1 MFSYIPYSD
10 SHQSAYSYGP
20 RGYAPAAYPY
30 ARARALAEDRAARQT
45 AARRVAAEQ
54 ETRSRFVGYP
64 DDEDEDEYGP
74 YGYTPR
80 QRAYLEAQRKQQAA
94 ERERAR
100 LISEERNRR
109 EAENRMRREQA
120 ARESMEQFYRN
131 LGLRT
136 PNVKP
141 ESAETVSAP
150 RMLDHDSELRLD
162 TQKQNVSERMSRTP
176 SPARSKEHTAS
187 PSPNPSTTLHHTE
200 ASTMETGSQ
209 ATSPLSQTQEQTNAA
224 AKIQSFYRSRKAL
237 STISQ
242 LETKFEA
249 LKHSFTLPEAIDY
262 LSADGEV
269 ITLKAD
275 TVNLSARPETAS
287 ESTSSARLAFTHT
300 NVPIR
305 AYDEDLNRILGK
317 LDAVESW
324 GERKVRERRRDVVR
338 KVELEAAR
346 VESIWV
352 EIWKKFVEEAEKA
365 EEEKVSAVLVDKP
378 EVLSS
383 PINGESSA
391 EMTVGTYSTPSS
403 VEHLSSSAVEP
414 VTSMSS
420 GGSAED
426 TFPSISCSSSSPPE
440 EIATVAFLSES
451 APAPIEEAISALLPS
466 ASDTTEVRSESG
478 VTQPS
483 SVELDMESSDSDSD
497 YESVGS
503 IGVSSEQEDEEDN
516 SDNGLGHDEEAD
528 FVML

>member
-10 SHQSAYSYGP
+10 SHQSAYSYSP

-45 AARRVAAEQ
+45 AARRAAAE
-54 ETRSRFVGYP
+54 EEARSRFVGYP
-64 DDEDEDEYGP
+64 EDEDEDEYGP
-74 YGYTPR
+74 YGYTPK

-94 ERERAR
+94 EREKAR

-109 EAENRMRREQA
+109 EVENRMRREQA
-120 ARESMEQFYRN
+120 ARESTEQFYRN

-136 PNVKP
+136 PDVQP

-150 RMLDHDSELRLD
+150 RMLDHDFELRLD

-200 ASTMETGSQ
+200 TSTIET
-209 ATSPLSQTQEQTNAA
+209 ASPLSQTQEQTNAA
-224 AKIQSFYRSRKAL
+224 AKIQSFYRSHKAL

-242 LETKFEA
+242 LEAKFEA
-249 LKHSFTLPEAIDY
+249 LKHSFTLPKAIDY

-275 TVNLSARPETAS
+275 TVNLSARPETIS

-352 EIWKKFVEEAEKA
+352 EIWKKFVEEAEK
-365 EEEKVSAVLVDKP
+365 EEVSAVLVDKP

-383 PINGESSA
+383 PINGESSG
-391 EMTVGTYSTPSS
+391 EMTVDIYSTPSS
-403 VEHLSSSAVEP
+403 VEHSSSSAVEP

-420 GGSAED
+420 GASAED

-440 EIATVAFLSES
+440 EIATVPFPSES

-466 ASDTTEVRSESG
+466 ASDATEVRSESG

-516 SDNGLGHDEEAD
+516 SDNGLGHEEEAD

>member
-1 MFSYIPYSD
+1 
-10 SHQSAYSYGP
+10 
-20 RGYAPAAYPY
+20 
-30 ARARALAEDRAARQT
+30 
-45 AARRVAAEQ
+45 
-54 ETRSRFVGYP
+54 
-64 DDEDEDEYGP
+64 
-74 YGYTPR
+74 
-80 QRAYLEAQRKQQAA
+80 
-94 ERERAR
+94 
-100 LISEERNRR
+100 
-109 EAENRMRREQA
+109 
-120 ARESMEQFYRN
+120 MEQFYRN

-150 RMLDHDSELRLD
+150 RMLDHDFELRLD

-209 ATSPLSQTQEQTNAA
+209 ATSPLSLTQEQTNAA
-224 AKIQSFYRSRKAL
+224 TKIQSFYRSRKAL

-249 LKHSFTLPEAIDY
+249 LKHSFTLPAAIDY

-275 TVNLSARPETAS
+275 SINLSAPPETAS

-305 AYDEDLNRILGK
+305 AYDENLNRILGK

-352 EIWKKFVEEAEKA
+352 EIWKKFVEEAEEA
-365 EEEKVSAVLVDKP
+365 EEEEVSAVLV

-391 EMTVGTYSTPSS
+391 EMTVDIYSTPSS
-403 VEHLSSSAVEP
+403 VEHSSSSAVEP

-426 TFPSISCSSSSPPE
+426 TFSSISCSSSSHPE
-440 EIATVAFLSES
+440 EIATVLFTFES

-466 ASDTTEVRSESG
+466 ASDATEVRSESG

-516 SDNGLGHDEEAD
+516 SDNGLGHEEEAD